1 MRFKLT
7 SIVCIMLLTV
17 MLACAQQQQQQPQS
31 QKKEEA
37 GIPGPPAP
45 RTEKEKIED
54 VSAQIDKSRVKKQ
67 AQAMADAMIAGNF
80 EKMADLTYPDLVELL
95 GGKAKMIAGLKQ
107 EMSGWGAEDFRVLS
121 IPVDEPKRVIK
132 ARDYLLAVAPA
143 TMRVKMPE
151 GVFAQ
156 RIAYLGV
163 SRDGG
168 QHWTFVSGGTD
179 KQILKVLFPLIPS
192 AIDELGLMADAPPVR
207 ESNQ

>member
-1 MRFKLT
+1 
-7 SIVCIMLLTV
+7 MLLAAQV
-17 MLACAQQQQQQPQS
+17 VCAQQQQQPQS
-31 QKKEEA
+31 QKEEA

-45 RTEKEKIED
+45 RKSTEKIED
-54 VSAQIDKSRVKKQ
+54 VSAQVDKGRVKKQ
-67 AQAMADAMIAGNF
+67 AQEIADAFVAGNF

-107 EMSGWGAEDFRVLS
+107 ETSGWGADDFRVLS
-121 IPVDEPKRVIK
+121 MPADEPKRVIK
-132 ARDYLLAVAPA
+132 SRDYLLAVVPL

-168 QHWTFVSGGTD
+168 RNWTFVSGGTD
-179 KQILKVLFPLIPS
+179 KQILKVLFPTIPS
-192 AIDELGLMADAPPVR
+192 AIDELGLPADAPPVR
-207 ESNQ
+207 ESDQ